1 MSAVLI
7 DLHYLPT
14 LAYFC
19 CFHRADNVIIEANE
33 NYVKQSF
40 RNRATILTA
49 NGVSSLSVPVVG
61 GNKKT
66 KIQEIKIDDSQK
78 WINTHWRTIQ
88 SAYGKAPYFEYY
100 ADYFLQIYNEQETS
114 LFTLNKKILTLCL
127 KFLEMEV
134 SLQFSEK
141 YVHVPENRIIDLRS
155 ALHPKKTNDVNKF
168 YQPKPYIQLFGNE
181 FVPNMSIIDLLFCE
195 GPNARNIIIQS
206 TTVS

>member
-1 MSAVLI
+1 MSDVLI
-7 DLHYLPT
+7 DLHYLPS

-19 CFHRADNVIIEANE
+19 CFYRAENVIIEANE

-40 RNRATILTA
+40 RNRTRILTA
-49 NGVSSLSVPVVG
+49 NGVCSLSVPVVG

-66 KIQEIKIDDSQK
+66 NIQEIKIDDRQK

-127 KFLEMEV
+127 KFLEMEDA
-134 SLQFSEK
+134 LQFSEK
-141 YVHVPENRIIDLRS
+141 YVHVPEKGIIDLRS
-155 ALHPKKTNDVNKF
+155 ALHPKNKSGASKF

-181 FVPNMSIIDLLFCE
+181 FVPNMSIVDLLFCE

-206 TTVS
+206 TKVS